1 MPHPASPSRPVK
13 PIRWGMIGCGAVTEV
28 KSGPAY
34 YGVAGSALVAVA
46 SRTLSSAKDYA
57 RRHGVPRVFEHVDE
71 LIESPAVDAVYV
83 ATPPASHRELALKVA
98 RAGKPCCVE
107 KPMALDHGECLDMVA
122 AFEARGLPLFVAY
135 YRRSLPRFLQVKAWL
150 SQGLIGEVRDVRW
163 HLVKPPS
170 AKDLAREPNWRTDPA
185 AAPGGYFSDLA
196 SHGFDLLQ
204 FLLGDIEAVQ
214 GMAGNQQGL
223 YRAEDAVSAC
233 WRFAGGALGS
243 GSWNFAGDHREDA
256 VQIIG
261 AKGTIGFSVF
271 DDAPVTLRAGGDERT
286 LSIANPAHIQAPH
299 VENMIRHLQG
309 GPPNPSPGVEAAKT
323 SWVLSRILASSPG
336 AAAAAYAAPPADS

>member
-1 MPHPASPSRPVK
+1 MPQAAASP

-28 KSGPAY
+28 KSGPAF

-46 SRTLSSAKDYA
+46 SRSHASALDYA
-57 RRHGVPRVFEHVDE
+57 RRHGVARVFEHADD
-71 LIESPAVDAVYV
+71 LIASPDVDAVYV
-83 ATPPASHRELALKVA
+83 ATPPASHRDFALKVA

-107 KPMALDHGECLDMVA
+107 KPMAMDPDECREMVA

-135 YRRSLPRFLQVKAWL
+135 YRRSLPRFVQVKDWL
-150 SQGLIGEVRDVRW
+150 SQGRIGEVRDVRW

-170 AKDLAREPNWRTDPA
+170 ARDLAREPNWRTDPA
-185 AAPGGYFSDLA
+185 TGPGGYFSDLA

-204 FLLGDIEAVQ
+204 FLLGDITEVQ
-214 GMAGNQQGL
+214 GLAGNQQGL
-223 YRAEDAVSAC
+223 YAAEDAVSAC

-243 GSWNFAGDHREDA
+243 GSWNFGGDRREDA

-271 DDAPVTLRAGGDERT
+271 DDAPLVLRTGEGEHRLA
-286 LSIANPAHIQAPH
+286 IANPPHIQAPH
-299 VENMIRHLQG
+299 VENLVRHLRG
-309 GPPNPSPGVEAAKT
+309 GPPHPSPGSEAAKT
-323 SWVLSRILASSPG
+323 TAVLSRILSPRT
-336 AAAAAYAAPPADS
+336 AAAACAAPATDS